1 MGRFYNGNINGKF
14 WFGVQSSD
22 DISNLINL
30 NYKEV
35 FQWFGCNCT
44 LQDEDEFQNEYC
56 DICYNSKDEFMA
68 DAIYEMS
75 ESDVK
80 PYYTVEQITYDIT
93 ADEHLQQLEAS
104 LLKLEKKIHKS
115 IIDAFKEIT
124 EDTSD
129 AFNGV
134 FENVFKIYD
143 ELIATNLQEIEIEEE
158 AKEEEAKE
166 EDISVAK
173 EEDISV
179 LIEEEEESVLIEE
192 LVARYTLG
200 FQIKQCLIQNG
211 TCYVCCDL

>member
-1 MGRFYNGNINGKF
+1 MGRFYNVNINGKF

-22 DISNLINL
+22 DISNLINI

-44 LQDEDEFQNEYC
+44 LEEEDDFQNEYC
-56 DICYNSKDEFMA
+56 NICYNSKDEFMA

-80 PYYTVEQITYDIT
+80 PYYIVEQITYDIN

-104 LLKLEKKIHKS
+104 LSKIEKKIHKS

-143 ELIATNLQEIEIEEE
+143 ELIATNLKEE
-158 AKEEEAKE
+158 AEVSVEEAVVSVE
-166 EDISVAK
+166 EAVVSVAVEEVESVAK
-173 EEDISV
+173 V
-179 LIEEEEESVLIEE
+179 EEESADE
-192 LVARYTLG
+192 LVARYTIG

>member
-93 ADEHLQQLEAS
+93 AAEHLQQLEVS
-104 LLKLEKKIHKS
+104 LSKLEQKIHKS

-143 ELIATNLQEIEIEEE
+143 ELRTTNLQEIEIE
-158 AKEEEAKE
+158 
-166 EDISVAK
+166 
-173 EEDISV
+173 
-179 LIEEEEESVLIEE
+179 IEEEEESVLEEEAEEAEEEEEEEEEAEAEAEEE

>member
-22 DISNLINL
+22 DISNLINI

-44 LQDEDEFQNEYC
+44 LEDEDEFQNEYC
-56 DICYNSKDEFMA
+56 NICYNSKDEFMA
-68 DAIYEMS
+68 DAIYEMT
-75 ESDVK
+75 ETDVK

-104 LLKLEKKIHKS
+104 LSNLEKKIHKS

-143 ELIATNLQEIEIEEE
+143 ELIATNL
-158 AKEEEAKE
+158 KEEEVE
-166 EDISVAK
+166 SVA
-173 EEDISV
+173 
-179 LIEEEEESVLIEE
+179 EEEEESVAEEEESVAKVEEESADE

-211 TCYVCCDL
+211 SCYVCCDL

>member
-1 MGRFYNGNINGKF
+1 
-14 WFGVQSSD
+14 
-22 DISNLINL
+22 
-30 NYKEV
+30 
-35 FQWFGCNCT
+35 
-44 LQDEDEFQNEYC
+44 
-56 DICYNSKDEFMA
+56 MA

-93 ADEHLQQLEAS
+93 ADEHLQQLVES
-104 LLKLEKKIHKS
+104 LSNLEKKIHKS

-143 ELIATNLQEIEIEEE
+143 ELRTTNLQEIEIEE
-158 AKEEEAKE
+158 
-166 EDISVAK
+166 DISVAK
-173 EEDISV
+173 EEEESV
-179 LIEEEEESVLIEE
+179 AKEEAEEAEEEEEEAEAEEE

>member
-22 DISNLINL
+22 DISNLINI

-56 DICYNSKDEFMA
+56 NVCYNSKDEFMA

-93 ADEHLQQLEAS
+93 AAEHLQQLEVS
-104 LLKLEKKIHKS
+104 LSKLEQKIHKS

-143 ELIATNLQEIEIEEE
+143 ELRTTNLQEIEIE
-158 AKEEEAKE
+158 
-166 EDISVAK
+166 
-173 EEDISV
+173 
-179 LIEEEEESVLIEE
+179 IEEEEESVLEEEAEEAEEEEEEEEEAEAEEE

>member
-1 MGRFYNGNINGKF
+1 
-14 WFGVQSSD
+14 
-22 DISNLINL
+22 
-30 NYKEV
+30 
-35 FQWFGCNCT
+35 
-44 LQDEDEFQNEYC
+44 
-56 DICYNSKDEFMA
+56 MA

-93 ADEHLQQLEAS
+93 ADEHLQQLEES

-143 ELIATNLQEIEIEEE
+143 ELIATNLKEVEDE
-158 AKEEEAKE
+158 AKEEE
-166 EDISVAK
+166 
-173 EEDISV
+173 
-179 LIEEEEESVLIEE
+179 EEESIAEE
-192 LVARYTLG
+192 LVARYTIG

>member
-22 DISNLINL
+22 DISNLINI

-44 LQDEDEFQNEYC
+44 LEDESEFQNEYC
-56 DICYNSKDEFMA
+56 NICYNSKDEFMA

-80 PYYTVEQITYDIT
+80 PYYIVEQITYDIT
-93 ADEHLQQLEAS
+93 ADEHLQQLEES

-143 ELIATNLQEIEIEEE
+143 ELIATNL
-158 AKEEEAKE
+158 KEEEVE
-166 EDISVAK
+166 SVA
-173 EEDISV
+173 
-179 LIEEEEESVLIEE
+179 EEEESVAEEVESVAKVEEESADE

>member
-22 DISNLINL
+22 DISNLINI

-104 LLKLEKKIHKS
+104 LLKLEQKIHKS

-143 ELIATNLQEIEIEEE
+143 ELRTANLQDIELELEEE
-158 AKEEEAKE
+158 E
-166 EDISVAK
+166 SVAK
-173 EEDISV
+173 EEESELEV
-179 LIEEEEESVLIEE
+179 AKEEESELEVAKEEE
-192 LVARYTLG
+192 LVARYTIG
-200 FQIKQCLIQNG
+200 FQIKQYLIQNG

>member
-22 DISNLINL
+22 DISNLINI

-44 LQDEDEFQNEYC
+44 LEEEDDFQNEYC
-56 DICYNSKDEFMA
+56 NICYNSKDEFMA

-80 PYYTVEQITYDIT
+80 PYYIVEQITYDIN

-104 LLKLEKKIHKS
+104 LSKLEKKIHKS

-143 ELIATNLQEIEIEEE
+143 ELIATNLKEE
-158 AKEEEAKE
+158 AEVSVEEAVVSVE
-166 EDISVAK
+166 EAVVSVAVEEVESVAK
-173 EEDISV
+173 V
-179 LIEEEEESVLIEE
+179 EEESADE
-192 LVARYTLG
+192 LVARYTIG

>member
-44 LQDEDEFQNEYC
+44 LQDEAEFQNEYC

-80 PYYTVEQITYDIT
+80 PYYIVEQITYDIT

-104 LLKLEKKIHKS
+104 LSKLEQKIHKS

-143 ELIATNLQEIEIEEE
+143 ELRTTNLQEIEIELEIEIEE
-158 AKEEEAKE
+158 A
-166 EDISVAK
+166 ISVAK
-173 EEDISV
+173 EEESV
-179 LIEEEEESVLIEE
+179 SKEEEAQEE